1 MTTPLAQYLN
11 DVAPLRPRAGIWR
24 ILLGLAFAVAGQI
37 VATVVIFALYAV
49 VTSATTDMGF
59 GEALDRAGAL
69 RSPGSLIA
77 VLLTFIGPILGV
89 WLAMRWLHKAGTGI
103 LMGHSGQLDIALFNR
118 AAAIFLV
125 LGVAAFLVTLPLQ
138 GLERNLPMSRWLVWV
153 APALVVT
160 FVQVFAEE
168 LLFRGYLQS
177 HLAARFRSPLIFVG
191 IPTLIFGAAHA
202 SNAAAFGANAWIV
215 LLAPTLIG
223 LMAAHLTVRT
233 GNLGP
238 AVGLH
243 FANNTLGLL
252 LVAVPGPFGQL
263 SLFLHPFDIQDVA
276 TVRPFIIGNLAF
288 LGLAYIA
295 FLALVPP
302 RRAGLQR
309 PADVF
314 K

>member
-1 MTTPLAQYLN
+1 MTTPLAQYRT
-11 DVAPLRPRAGIWR
+11 DVAHLRPNAKIWR
-24 ILLGLAFAVAGQI
+24 ILLGLGFAVIGQVI
-37 VATVVIFALYAV
+37 GTVVVFALYAV
-49 VTSATTDMGF
+49 VVSATTSRGF

-69 RSPGSLIA
+69 DTPGSLIA
-77 VLLTFIGPILGV
+77 VLLTFLGPILGV
-89 WLAMRWLHKAGTGI
+89 WLAMRWLHRSGTGV
-103 LMGHSGQLDIALFNR
+103 LMGHSGQLDIAGFNR

-125 LGVAAFLVTLPLQ
+125 LGVAAFLVMLPFQ

-153 APALVVT
+153 IPALLVT

-177 HLAARFRSPLIFVG
+177 QLAARFRSPLIFVG
-191 IPTLIFGAAHA
+191 VPTLIFAAAHT

-215 LLAPTLIG
+215 LLAPMLIG
-223 LMAAHLTVRT
+223 LMAAHLTIRT

-263 SLFLHPFDIQDVA
+263 SLFLHPFDISDIA
-276 TVRPFIIGNLAF
+276 TVRPFILGNLAF